1 QRLFMT
7 ATVVPGTA
15 APASLC
21 IRCEDNH
28 LPRPARPE
36 GTRCPRHLASRPPH
50 AHRLALD
57 HVVRDHGA
65 RQGGGWEWRRPGLVT
80 EIAGLNVEEP
90 RCQYVGSG
98 SRLAPTPLA

>member
-1 QRLFMT
+1 CVHRPTQQFMM

-21 IRCEDNH
+21 IHCEDNH

-65 RQGGGWEWRRPGLVT
+65 RQEWTSEWRRPGRPGLVT
-80 EIAGLNVEEP
+80 EIAGSRIEP
-90 RCQYVGSG
+90 RATV
-98 SRLAPTPLA
+98 